1 MDENDGLVVAINPNR
16 IYTVSECGFIWDRWK
31 SVKKNNALP
40 LALNRA
46 KTKVLL
52 NQPIEPPPAL
62 WTYYIIQN
70 ASRAFKKD
78 YHDDFICIEEK
89 KQSEEYYWV
98 AMDMIFRHNNQQKK
112 W

>member
-46 KTKVLL
+46 KTKVLFS
-52 NQPIEPPPAL
+52 QPIEPPAL
-62 WTYYIIQN
+62 WTHISSRMHPEHSKGIITMTL
-70 ASRAFKKD
+70 
-78 YHDDFICIEEK
+78 ICIEGK
-89 KQSEEYYWV
+89 KQSEAYYWV
-98 AMDMIFRHNNQQKK
+98 AMC
-112 W
+112 